1 MAKIYPD
8 LRNSDGAPRMRNEA
22 EERVLE
28 KILEQFSDDW
38 TVLTNLDYTTDV
50 SRFQPYVCGEIDF
63 LLHHEIFGL
72 LAIEVKSGVFARRG
86 GKWLQNGRER
96 ERSPWEQVG
105 KEVEFVREYLKHEL
119 GFRDKERLPF
129 PVVGVPCF
137 PDCAWNGSLPPD
149 VRGNAIWADDL
160 DDLPAVAENFLRNAR
175 SRADARRRFDDL
187 LVEYALRGLVEI
199 AERLRD
205 HSTEERAVLLR
216 LTEEQGR
223 VLNASTRGL
232 ARFRVRGGAGT
243 GKSVIALE
251 KAKRLAA
258 SGKSVLLLCYNL
270 LLCENFRESAKD
282 CPNVSARAFSV
293 FARDRLGISDAE
305 RDAVPP
311 ELRNAFFEELP
322 RRLLENLRENPLKF
336 DAVIVDEAQD
346 FSPEMWLAVEAMTK
360 PEGDFVIFY
369 DPNQNIFRDELALPP
384 SLADAPEHVLSR
396 NCRNTRAIF
405 DAVRERL
412 QDGTE
417 LSAGTPEGEDVRE
430 FFPETAEAC
439 RAALSETL
447 GSLRTRGVPGNEI
460 TIIGPRARPEDT
472 CIGADVEVGGFRI
485 VSPPLRRFEP
495 GTIEYFTCMRFKG
508 CETGT
513 LVLFELDEN
522 SSDWSPR
529 RVYSAISRAMNRL
542 VVIHA
547 PPKPARRG

>member
-8 LRNSDGAPRMRNEA
+8 LLDSEGAPRMRNAA
-22 EERVLE
+22 ENRVLK
-28 KILEQFSDDW
+28 KILEQFSDEW
-38 TVLTNLDYTTDV
+38 TVLTNLEYTTNV

-63 LLHHEIFGL
+63 LLHHEIFGVF
-72 LAIEVKSGVFARRG
+72 AIEVKSGVFARRG
-86 GKWLQNGRER
+86 GKWLQNGRAR

-105 KEVEFVREYLKHEL
+105 SEVEFVREYLRREL
-119 GFRDKERLPF
+119 GFYGRERLPF

-137 PDCAWNGSLPPD
+137 PDCAWNDSLPPEA
-149 VRGNAIWADDL
+149 RGNAIWKDDL
-160 DDLPAVAENFLRNAR
+160 DDLPAVVENFLRNAR
-175 SRADARRRFDDL
+175 SREDARRHCDEL
-187 LVEYALRGLVEI
+187 LVKCALRGLVEI

-205 HSTEERAVLLR
+205 HSAEERAVFLR

-243 GKSVIALE
+243 GKSLLALE
-251 KAKRLAA
+251 KAKRLADA
-258 SGKSVLLLCYNL
+258 GKSVLLLCYNL
-270 LLCENFRESAKD
+270 LLCENFRESAKKR
-282 CPNVSARAFSV
+282 PNIFVRAFSV
-293 FARDRLGISDAE
+293 FARERLGISDAE

-311 ELRNAFFEELP
+311 ELRTAFFEELP
-322 RRLLENLRENPLKF
+322 RRLAENLRESPLKF

-405 DAVRERL
+405 EAVRKRL
-412 QDGTE
+412 PDGTE
-417 LSAGTPEGEDVRE
+417 LPAETPEGEPVRE
-430 FFPETAEAC
+430 FFPKTAEEC
-439 RAALSETL
+439 RAALAETL
-447 GSLRTRGVPGNEI
+447 GSLRTRSVPASDV

-472 CIGADVEVGGFRI
+472 SIGSAAEVGGFRV
-485 VSPPLRRFEP
+485 VSPPLRRFED

-513 LVLFELDEN
+513 LVLFELDES

-529 RVYSAISRAMNRL
+529 RVYAAISRAVNRL
-542 VVIHA
+542 VIIHA
-547 PPKPARRG
+547 PSQPARRG